1 MNREPRMFEHVD
13 VDLGYKDLDTTQS
26 EDGRRYVLP
35 QGGNYPSITTVLSI
49 LSEKGIAMWRKRV
62 GEEEANKI
70 SYRAS
75 QRGTAVHELIE
86 KYIDNDP
93 KYTKGY
99 MPNIHADFLK
109 VKDIL
114 DTRIGKVYLQEAPLY
129 SDHLKVAGR
138 VDCVAEF
145 DGKLS
150 IIYFKTSRKTK
161 QKTHIKQYY
170 QQETAYAI
178 MWEERTGMPITQ
190 LVTIIA
196 VDEGDPQVFVEHRDD
211 WYPKLQETID
221 SYYERED
228 KRSARKSR
236 EDAVLPI
243 SL

>member
-1 MNREPRMFEHVD
+1 MFEHID
-13 VDLGYKDLDTTQS
+13 TDLGYKDLETTQT

-93 KYTKGY
+93 QYTKGY
-99 MPNIHADFLK
+99 MPNVHADFLK

-114 DTRIGKVYLQEAPLY
+114 DSRIGKVYLQEAPLY

-150 IIYFKTSRKTK
+150 IIDFKTSSRYKSAEEITG
-161 QKTHIKQYY
+161 YFL
-170 QQETAYAI
+170 QECGYAV
-178 MWEERTGMPITQ
+178 MFEERTGIKIDQ
-190 LVTIIA
+190 IVTIMVIEGTEDSK
-196 VDEGDPQVFVEHRDD
+196 VFIEPRDKWVEELKRRRDEYFD
-211 WYPKLQETID
+211 YLN
-221 SYYERED
+221 
-228 KRSARKSR
+228 RKIKSN
-236 EDAVLPI
+236 E
-243 SL
+243 